1 MSLLAFDE
9 KTAAELEALYHS
21 HDVLRRRRLVRDALC
36 ARLGERILDI
46 GCGPGFYVAE
56 LLDEVGPAG
65 SVVGLDQSPEMLAI
79 AARRCHAH
87 GNVTFRE
94 AEATSL
100 QVDDASFDAVLCVQ
114 VLEYVPRVARALSE
128 MHRALRPGGRL
139 VLWDIDW
146 TTLSWHSSDPARMG
160 RVLRAWDA
168 HLVHPALPRTL
179 APLLRAAGFDR
190 ILVEGHLFAT
200 TGLTTQSYAG
210 AILPLIERF
219 VSAREEIGEVEARAW
234 AAEQRELAAR
244 GEFFFSCTQFCF
256 SAMRGAP

>member
-1 MSLLAFDE
+1 MSMLAFDE
-9 KTAAELEALYHS
+9 KTAAELEALYNS
-21 HDVLRRRRLVRDALC
+21 GDVLRRRRLVREALC

-56 LLDEVGPAG
+56 LLDEIGPAG
-65 SVVGLDQSPEMLAI
+65 SVVGLDPSPQMLAI
-79 AARRCHAH
+79 AARRCQAHA
-87 GNVTFRE
+87 NVAFRE

-100 QVDDASFDAVLCVQ
+100 QVDEGSFDAALCVQ

-160 RVLRAWDA
+160 RVLQAWDA

-200 TGLTTQSYAG
+200 TELTAQSYAG

-219 VSAREEIGEVEARAW
+219 VGGREEIGEVEARAW

-256 SAMRGAP
+256 SATRRAP

>member
-1 MSLLAFDE
+1 MSMLAFDE

-21 HDVLRRRRLVRDALC
+21 GDVLRRRQLVREALC
-36 ARLGERILDI
+36 ARLGDQILDV

-65 SVVGLDQSPEMLAI
+65 SVVGLDPSPQMLAI

-87 GNVTFRE
+87 ANVAFRE

-100 QVDDASFDAVLCVQ
+100 QVDDGSFDAALCIP

-128 MHRALRPGGRL
+128 IHRALRPGGRL

-146 TTLSWHSSDPARMG
+146 TTLSWHSSDPTRMG
-160 RVLRAWDA
+160 RVLQAWDA
-168 HLVHPALPRTL
+168 HLVHPTL
-179 APLLRAAGFDR
+179 CFDR
-190 ILVEGHLFAT
+190 IMVGGHLFT
-200 TGLTTQSYAG
+200 TTELTAQSYAG

-219 VSAREEIGEVEARAW
+219 VGGREEIGEVEARAW
-234 AAEQRELAAR
+234 AAEQRELAAH

-256 SAMRGAP
+256 SATRRAP

>member
-1 MSLLAFDE
+1 MLAFDE

-21 HDVLRRRRLVRDALC
+21 GDVLRRRRLVRGALS
-36 ARLGERILDI
+36 AGPGERILDI

-56 LLDEVGPAG
+56 LLEEVGPAG
-65 SVVGLDQSPEMLAI
+65 SVVGLDQSRQMLAI

-87 GNVTFRE
+87 ANVAFRE

-100 QVDDASFDAVLCVQ
+100 PVDDASFDAALCVQ
-114 VLEYVPRVARALSE
+114 VLEYVPRVARALAE
-128 MHRALRPGGRL
+128 MHRALCPGGRL

-146 TTLSWHSSDPARMG
+146 TTLSWHSSDPARMR
-160 RVLRAWDA
+160 RVLQAWDA

-200 TGLTTQSYAG
+200 TELTPQSYAG

-219 VSAREEIGEVEARAW
+219 VGGREEIGEAEARAW
-234 AAEQRELAAR
+234 ATEQRELAER

-256 SAMRGAP
+256 SATRGTP

>member
-1 MSLLAFDE
+1 MLTFDE
-9 KTAAELEALYHS
+9 KTAAELEALYRS
-21 HDVLRRRRLVRDALC
+21 GDVLRRRRLVREALR
-36 ARLGERILDI
+36 ARPGERILDI

-56 LLDEVGPAG
+56 LLEEVGPAG
-65 SVVGLDQSPEMLAI
+65 SVVGLDRSPQMLAI

-87 GNVTFRE
+87 ANVAFRE

-100 QVDDASFDAVLCVQ
+100 QVDDATFDGALCVQ
-114 VLEYVPRVARALSE
+114 VLEYVPGVARALAE

-146 TTLSWHSSDPARMG
+146 TTLSWHSSDPARMR
-160 RVLRAWDA
+160 RVLEAWDA
-168 HLVHPALPRTL
+168 HLAHPALPRTL

-200 TGLTTQSYAG
+200 TELTPQSYAG
-210 AILPLIERF
+210 AILPLMARF
-219 VSAREEIGEVEARAW
+219 VGGREEIGEAEARAW
-234 AAEQRELAAR
+234 AAEQRELAER

-256 SAMRGAP
+256 SATRGKQ

>member
-9 KTAAELEALYHS
+9 KTAAELESLYHS
-21 HDVLRRRRLVRDALC
+21 GDVLRRRRLVRDALC

-65 SVVGLDQSPEMLAI
+65 SVVGLDQSPQMLAI
-79 AARRCHAH
+79 AARRCQAH
-87 GNVTFRE
+87 VNVAFHE
-94 AEATSL
+94 AEATAL
-100 QVDDASFDAVLCVQ
+100 QVDDGTFDGALCVQ
-114 VLEYVPRVARALSE
+114 VLEYVPRVARALAE

-146 TTLSWHSSDPARMG
+146 TTLSWHSSDPARMR
-160 RVLRAWDA
+160 RVLQAWDA

-200 TGLTTQSYAG
+200 TELTPQSYAA

-219 VSAREEIGEVEARAW
+219 VGGREEIGEAEARAW
-234 AAEQRELAAR
+234 AADQRELAER

-256 SAMRGAP
+256 SATRGGP